1 MSKTIEQY
9 QAVRKECREVY
20 AAKAKDYGTS
30 WRALRPISIAD
41 QLYIK
46 AWRIRSIQESDGVQ
60 KVGESIEDG
69 FMAIV
74 NYGYIALIQLQL
86 NSDDDWDLPLEKALH
101 YYDDQAA
108 IVEALML
115 RKNHDYGEAWRN
127 MSQESFV
134 DLILTK
140 LLRIRQILENEGK
153 TLVSEGIDAN
163 ICDIINYAL
172 FALIRKKFG

>member
-1 MSKTIEQY
+1 MNKTREQY
-9 QAVRKECREVY
+9 KAVRKDCRNVY

-46 AWRIRSIQESDGVQ
+46 AWRIRSIQESGGVQ

-74 NYGYIALIQLQL
+74 NYGYIALMQLKM
-86 NSDDDWDLPLEKALH
+86 NSDEDWELSLEEALH
-101 YYDDQAA
+101 HYDEQATV
-108 IVEALML
+108 VEELML

-140 LLRIRQILENEGK
+140 LLRIRQILEHKGK
-153 TLVSEGIDAN
+153 TLISEGVDGN

-172 FALIRKKFG
+172 FALIRNRFD